1 MTTHKKTIMDE
12 LAVTEKPDF
21 SDTDLGVLGKAAQRL
36 VDKQDEIIEMEIE
49 LKGLKRE
56 ERKIN
61 QEEVP
66 ELMENFGIE
75 SITLPDGRKIAV
87 RDSIQIGIPAPV
99 RDKAYGWLDKNGHG
113 DLIKTLLTAKFNR
126 GDKDSAHNA
135 QKALAMMEINA
146 DLIESVHAGTL
157 KAWAREELAQGHKLP
172 ASFFKVHVVKITK
185 VS

>member
-1 MTTHKKTIMDE
+1 MDE

-21 SDTDLGVLGKAAQRL
+21 SDADLGVLGMAAQRL
-36 VDKQDEIIEMEIE
+36 VNKQDEIEKWEFALKE
-49 LKGLKRE
+49 LKRQ

-61 QEEVP
+61 QEEIP

-75 SITLPDGRKIAV
+75 MIQLPDGRKIAV
-87 RDSIQIGIPAPV
+87 RDSVQIGIPAPV

-126 GDKDSAHNA
+126 GQADMAR
-135 QKALAMMEINA
+135 QALAHIGAFTEDA
-146 DLIESVHAGTL
+146 ALAESVHAGTL

-172 ASFFKVHVVKITK
+172 QTFFKVHVVKITTVK
-185 VS
+185 